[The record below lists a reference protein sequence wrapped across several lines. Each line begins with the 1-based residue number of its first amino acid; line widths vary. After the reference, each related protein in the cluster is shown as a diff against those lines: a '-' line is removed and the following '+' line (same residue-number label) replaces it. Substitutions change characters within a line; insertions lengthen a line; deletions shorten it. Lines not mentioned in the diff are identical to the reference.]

1 MNSNAISNLKSKSII
16 KVVKALFIIFLCVYL
31 LLCFFIH
38 FFLESVILWLKQQQV
53 DVAALSIQ
61 EDKLEELELT
71 MSDGN
76 ISRGWFLKN
85 SNSDKA
91 NLLIYFGGNAEE
103 LSGVITKMAKLD
115 DWSVG
120 LINYRGYGASEGT
133 ADETVLYSDTLEI
146 YDYLADREDV
156 DKRNIV
162 VMGRSIGTGVATY
175 LAEKRDV
182 SAVILSTPYDT
193 LASVIQKK
201 CPIIPASL
209 IFSHKYDSIGRAPN
223 IKRPLLILAASE
235 DVLIPNWHS
244 KRLKEAWAG
253 TVSYQV
259 LAGEDHNSID
269 DTEEYWNSIREFLST
284 IEH

>member
-1 MNSNAISNLKSKSII
+1 MNSSISNLKGKPIIRII
-16 KVVKALFIIFLCVYL
+16 KVLFIISLIIYL
-31 LLCFFIH
+31 FLCFFIH
-38 FFLESVILWLKQQQV
+38 FFLESLILSPKKQQV
-53 DVAALSIQ
+53 DVATLSIQ

-85 SNSDKA
+85 SNSEKS

-115 DWSVG
+115 NWSVG
-120 LINYRGYGASEGT
+120 LINYRGYGTSEGS
-133 ADETVLYSDTLEI
+133 ADETALYSDSLEI
-146 YDYLADREDV
+146 YDYLFNREDV

-193 LASVIQKK
+193 MASVIQKK

-209 IFSHKYDSIGRAPN
+209 IFSHKYDSIGRAPK
-223 IKRPLLILAASE
+223 IKQPLLILAASE
-235 DVLIPNWHS
+235 DGLIPNWHS
-244 KRLKEAWAG
+244 KRLKDAWAG

-259 LAGEDHNSID
+259 LTGEGHNSIAHA
-269 DTEEYWNSIREFLST
+269 EEYWKRIREFLSG
-284 IEH
+284 IED

>member
-1 MNSNAISNLKSKSII
+1 MNSTAISNLKRKPII
-16 KVVKALFIIFLCVYL
+16 KIVKVLLIIFLIIYL
-31 LLCFFIH
+31 FLCFFIH
-38 FFLESVILWLKQQQV
+38 FFLESVILWPKEQQV
-53 DVAALSIQ
+53 DVAGLSFQ
-61 EDKLEELELT
+61 ENKLEDLELT

-85 SNSDKA
+85 SNSEKS

-103 LSGVITKMAKLD
+103 LSGVLTKMAKLD
-115 DWSVG
+115 NWSVG
-120 LINYRGYGASEGT
+120 LINYRGYGTSEGT
-133 ADETVLYSDTLEI
+133 ADETALYSDSLEI
-146 YDYLADREDV
+146 YDYLAGREDV
-156 DKRNIV
+156 DKQNIV

-193 LASVIQKK
+193 MASVIQKK
-201 CPIIPASL
+201 CPIIPAGL
-209 IFSHKYDSIGRAPN
+209 IFPHKYDSIGRAPK
-223 IKRPLLILAASE
+223 IKSPLLILAASE
-235 DVLIPNWHS
+235 EILIPNWHS

-253 TVSYQV
+253 SVSYQV

-269 DTEEYWNSIREFLST
+269 DTEEYWKRIREFLSG